1 MSQEID
7 LQDLLEEL
15 GGGVANGKD
24 VIQTRYAT
32 LFIKEDEE
40 VINIPT
46 GEYAGYNGIPATLP
60 VQTNGKTK
68 SYSLYISE
76 FHHDNSSQHT
86 ILNALRKAD
95 ENSTLEI
102 RLDSPGGYCHEGI
115 KLQAIMKEKFD
126 GRTTTYNDVESC
138 SMGAFIFSSGDK
150 RVMNEYA
157 TVMYHNYSGGIFGDG
172 AAMKARFDHIDEVYT
187 RMDKELL
194 VGNGFL
200 TKKEF
205 KEINKRILEILN
217 SKERIAYPS
226 IKGDYVYNFWQDD
239 LNERGLWRRMPLTAY
254 IKDTLQWE
262 NILDLDALSK
272 DEGEIWAYKG
282 ATFLH
287 PEFDVCM
294 LNLSRGGRDAVEIR
308 EFDLCKKEFVDNIFL
323 LKMFSSA
330 SSLEL

>member
-15 GGGVANGKD
+15 GGGLNSKD

-40 VINIPT
+40 VVNIPT

-95 ENSTLEI
+95 EDSTLEI
-102 RLDSPGGYCHEGI
+102 RLDSPGGYCYEGI

-126 GRTTTYNDVESC
+126 GRTTTYNDVQSC

-157 TVMYHNYSGGIFGDG
+157 TVMYHNYSGGLWGDG
-172 AAMKARFDHIDEVYT
+172 AALKAQFEHMDEVFT

-205 KEINKRILEILN
+205 KEMVRYNRQWYFNAKQCAKRGIATHIIVKGKEITSEQYLDFLK
-217 SKERIAYPS
+217 SGKSFKKYYKS
-226 IKGDYVYNFWQDD
+226 IQ
-239 LNERGLWRRMPLTAY
+239 
-254 IKDTLQWE
+254 
-262 NILDLDALSK
+262 
-272 DEGEIWAYKG
+272 
-282 ATFLH
+282 
-287 PEFDVCM
+287 PE
-294 LNLSRGGRDAVEIR
+294 AEEQVEI
-308 EFDLCKKEFVDNIFL
+308 DLGEL
-323 LKMFSSA
+323 LQ
-330 SSLEL
+330 LIGGEDE